1 MAKDDFAEVQRQ
13 LETTASELKTAT
25 DQSAD
30 ERSLREM
37 SRLLAV
43 GIPMK
48 VIGGSGLMVISVPG
62 SM

>member
-1 MAKDDFAEVQRQ
+1 VQTVQ
-13 LETTASELKTAT
+13 NLASI
-25 DQSAD
+25 SH
-30 ERSLREM
+30 LRP
-37 SRLLAV
+37 L

>member
-1 MAKDDFAEVQRQ
+1 MSKTRNPAYIALNKKGDQIKRSRYQGMAGIF
-13 LETTASELKTAT
+13 
-25 DQSAD
+25 
-30 ERSLREM
+30 
-37 SRLLAV
+37 LL

>member
-1 MAKDDFAEVQRQ
+1 MRGAGLTHVKSTHYVIEDNQ
-13 LETTASELKTAT
+13 
-25 DQSAD
+25 
-30 ERSLREM
+30 
-37 SRLLAV
+37 V

>member
-1 MAKDDFAEVQRQ
+1 VNNGSLNAQSTMPIAEFV
-13 LETTASELKTAT
+13 EK
-25 DQSAD
+25 
-30 ERSLREM
+30 
-37 SRLLAV
+37 V